1 MPVFNQ
7 AQAGDN
13 PVLKLAVDLRQR
25 THGLC
30 DIGIGPWGFGV
41 ANSLLTKVGVVV
53 CMDPNPCGDEPLPPE
68 VKEYTMTVRPI
79 CNAPDSA
86 QYGKGISMDDL
97 QQLCGDEDILTRT
110 VASVLLE
117 LSTFSATVSDWEH
130 DDAFEKMFEA
140 AQHQDDRFT
149 AEEAKE
155 LDALRWYE
163 TKTPEEIVGFQ
174 LGENRLCMPMERF
187 REMAE
192 EVFQRPIETRELQF
206 CRQEFLEEFRG
217 LIANSAPAQ
226 ESGPA
231 MTMS

>member
-1 MPVFNQ
+1 MPVFTQ
-7 AQAGDN
+7 EQAGDN

-53 CMDPNPCGDEPLPPE
+53 CMDPDPCGEEPLPPE
-68 VKEYTMTVRPI
+68 IKEYTMTVRPI

-86 QYGKGISMDDL
+86 QYDNGISIDDL
-97 QQLCGDEDILTRT
+97 RQLCGDEDILTRT
-110 VASVLLE
+110 VANVLLE
-117 LSTFSATVSDWEH
+117 LSTFSATVTDLEH
-130 DDAFEKMFEA
+130 DDAYQKMFEA
-140 AQHQDDRFT
+140 EQQQDDRFT

-163 TKTPEEIVGFQ
+163 TKTPEEVVGFQ
-174 LGENRLCMPMERF
+174 LGEKRLCMPMERF

-192 EVFQRPIETRELQF
+192 EVFQRPIEARELRF
-206 CRQEFLEEFRG
+206 SRRDLMEEFRG
-217 LIANSAPAQ
+217 IIANSTPAQ

-231 MTMS
+231 MAMS